1 MNSTGIRFHLLKS
14 RWKRIPVEIHSK
26 VKPCCVIITQTK
38 FFEEMFMLKLGLNIF
53 NSVPIEAI
61 KQIRLF
67 KNVGFDAF
75 FLEYEPKKNWG
86 ISKSCR

>member
-1 MNSTGIRFHLLKS
+1 
-14 RWKRIPVEIHSK
+14 
-26 VKPCCVIITQTK
+26 
-38 FFEEMFMLKLGLNIF
+38 MFMLKLGLNIF